1 MTYVL
6 GAPGSGKST
15 IASLMP
21 GILRSHVILDWD
33 AFMPAASEL
42 AKRDLR
48 RSPSTWPSY
57 RRLVRAVV
65 DTIQPTPLVVF
76 GVCTPDELEGW
87 PIDAWTLLDC
97 SDDERQQRLGDHLSV
112 DEIRDALADATQ
124 YRSLDL
130 PVIDTTGKTPQ
141 AVANEVAHR
150 IRQQAL

>member
-15 IASLMP
+15 IASLLP

-33 AFMPAASEL
+33 AFIPAASEL
-42 AKRDLR
+42 AKRDVR

-57 RRLVRAVV
+57 RRLVRAIV

-76 GVCTPDELEGW
+76 GVGTPDELEGW
-87 PIDAWTLLDC
+87 PIDAWILLDC
-97 SDDERQQRLGDHLSV
+97 SNDERQKRLRDHRSA

-124 YRSLDL
+124 YRALDL
-130 PVIDTTGKTPQ
+130 PVIDTTGKTPH
-141 AVANEVAHR
+141 AVANEVAQH